1 MLAGELDFTGTA
13 RFEIRR
19 RLGAGGMGVVY
30 EAFDRERKTA
40 VALKTL
46 RALDEHSLYRFK
58 NEFRALADLRHPNLI
73 RLGELYCESDQWFFT
88 MELIAGLPFLSYV
101 WAPGSGRRTTPDAD
115 TWTEKQIS
123 NAKAAREKGR
133 FDEARLRTSVG
144 QLAAAVAA
152 IHAAGKIHR
161 DIKPSN
167 VLVTHEGRTVLLDFG
182 LVTEVAGGTQRTD
195 VNVVGTA
202 AYMAPEQGA
211 AQRLGPAAD
220 WYSVGAMLYEALTG
234 RPPFDGPSIDVLVA
248 KQQTEP
254 PPPRTLA
261 PQVPSDLDNLCAELL
276 RRDPRGRPT
285 GQEVLSRLRTHTAP
299 APVTSA
305 TPAVPFVG
313 RTEELGTLRAA
324 FNDSR
329 GGHGVICF
337 VHGESGLGK
346 SALVRRF
353 LDTLDPETVVLAG
366 RCYEREQVP
375 FKAFDGIVDALSRH
389 LAHLEQVV
397 AALLLPR
404 DAALLARV
412 FPVLRR
418 VPAMAEVV
426 ESKLK
431 VPNPQE
437 VRTRAFAALREL
449 LAKLTERSAL
459 ALYVDDFQWAD
470 ADSLA
475 LMSALMHPPDAP
487 PLFLVSTVRATA
499 AGEAMTQALS
509 NDLGDMIR
517 HLRLAP
523 LAPGESRALVDLLL
537 PGDKAAAAIV
547 DEAAGHPLFIQ
558 ELVHHAAEAHAPG
571 SIRLEDAVW
580 SRIERVEAPARAL
593 LEAIATAGAPLPQA
607 LIAQAAG
614 IALADYSEWL
624 AQLRAAHLV
633 RTDGARGTDAVEP
646 YHDRI
651 REAVLAH
658 LDPQQRKLRHAGLAH
673 ALEAAGVGEHDPR
686 ALVRHFEG
694 AGQPARAAQLAE
706 RAARI
711 AAEALA
717 FDRAAEL
724 LGIALRL
731 GENDETEK
739 RALLM
744 RLADSLVH
752 SGRGAQAADVYL
764 AAANGAD
771 AATRLE
777 CRRLAAEHLLLSGHL
792 DRGLEALGAVLA
804 ETGESLPSTPARAIA
819 SLLWQ
824 RIKLRVRGLKFTPHD
839 ESEISPRDLTRLEV
853 YKAVGFGLA
862 LIDSVRGADYQIRAL
877 LMALRT
883 GERRRLA
890 RAIWAEATFYGSQGG
905 KKLPRARWL
914 VDQANKLAEEVR
926 NPYLAAWSRTGEGI
940 LAYFGGQ
947 YRKAVAEL
955 REAERMMRDETIGT
969 AWELTSVRLFLM
981 FAMRHLGAFNDLRR
995 SHNEYVRDAARR
1007 GDRYAETTLVRVCNI
1022 VWLASGDV
1030 AQAERDLARTTWI
1043 PPAGGFLHLQHWF
1056 ELRAL
1061 CEIDLY
1067 TGRREPRDGFDA
1079 LARSLVVRIQTVR
1092 TESRWLEGRVLLLRG
1107 GQPKRVLRLAGQL
1120 ASEHMVAA
1128 KVWALLLRA
1137 GVAWQDGD
1145 RDRAKQLLQQAASD
1159 GDRGELSLC
1168 AAFARWRLGG
1178 DERTRAEEWMRS
1190 EGIADPAAMA
1200 NVVAPGID

>member
-1 MLAGELDFTGTA
+1 VLAGELDFTGTA

-58 NEFRALADLRHPNLI
+58 NEFRALADVRHPNLV

-88 MELIAGLPFLSYV
+88 MELIAGMPFLSYLRT
-101 WAPGSGRRTTPDAD
+101 PGSGRSIGPDSD
-115 TWTEKQIS
+115 TLTEQQL
-123 NAKAAREKGR
+123 AKAAQERSR
-133 FDEARLRTSVG
+133 FDETRLRTAFG

-167 VLVTHEGRTVLLDFG
+167 VLVTREGRTVLLDFG
-182 LVTEVAGGTQRTD
+182 LVTDVAGGAQRTD

-202 AYMAPEQGA
+202 AYMAPEQGV
-211 AQRLGPAAD
+211 AQPLGPAAD
-220 WYSVGAMLYEALTG
+220 WYSVGAVLYEALTG

-248 KQQTEP
+248 KQQIEP

-261 PQVPSDLDNLCAELL
+261 PQVPADLDKLCSELL
-276 RRDPRGRPT
+276 HCDPRGRPS
-285 GQEVLSRLRTHTAP
+285 GREVLARLRTQAAP
-299 APVTSA
+299 ATV
-305 TPAVPFVG
+305 TPAMPTTPFVG
-313 RTEELGTLRAA
+313 RAKELSTLRAA
-324 FNDSR
+324 FDAAR
-329 GGHGVICF
+329 GGNGVICF

-346 SALVRRF
+346 SALVHRF
-353 LDTLDPETVVLAG
+353 LDSLDPGTVVLAG

-437 VRTRAFAALREL
+437 VRTRAFSALREL
-449 LAKLTERSAL
+449 FAKLAERSPL
-459 ALYVDDFQWAD
+459 ALFVDDFQWAD

-475 LMSALMHPPDAP
+475 LMSALLHPPDAP
-487 PLFLVSTVRATA
+487 PLFLAATVRSTV
-499 AGEAMTQALS
+499 AGETMTEALS
-509 NDLGDMIR
+509 TDLGDIIR
-517 HLRLAP
+517 DLRLAP
-523 LAPGESRALVDLLL
+523 LAPRESRTLVDLLL
-537 PGDKAAAAIV
+537 PGGKAAAAIV

-614 IALADYSEWL
+614 VAAADYSEWL

-633 RTDGARGTDAVEP
+633 RTDGARGSDAVEP

-658 LDPQQRKLRHAGLAH
+658 LDPEQRRLRHAGLAH

-706 RAARI
+706 RAARL

-724 LGIALRL
+724 LAIALRL
-731 GENDETEK
+731 GEYDEAET
-739 RALLM
+739 RALRM
-744 RLADSLVH
+744 RLAGSLVH
-752 SGRGAQAADVYL
+752 AGRGAEAADVYL
-764 AAANGAD
+764 AAAEGAE
-771 AATRLE
+771 AVTRLE
-777 CRRLAAEHLLLSGHL
+777 CRRLAAEHLLLSGYL
-792 DRGLEALGAVLA
+792 DRGMEALRAVLA
-804 ETGESLPSTPARAIA
+804 ENGESLPATPARAIA

-824 RIKLRVRGLKFTPHD
+824 RIKLRLRGLKFTPHD
-839 ESEISPRDLTRLEV
+839 ESEISPSELTRFEV

-862 LIDSVRGADYQIRAL
+862 FLDTVRGADYQLRAL
-877 LMALRT
+877 LMALRS

-890 RAIWAEATFYGSQGG
+890 RAICAEAVYYGSQGG
-905 KKLPRARWL
+905 NKVVRGRWL
-914 VDQANKLAEEVR
+914 IGEATRLAEQVKI
-926 NPYLAAWSRTGEGI
+926 PYLNAWSKTGTGI
-940 LAYFGGQ
+940 LDYFAGE
-947 YRKAVAEL
+947 YRKSIEHL
-955 REAERMMRDETIGT
+955 REGEKIMRDETTGT
-969 AWELTSVRLFLM
+969 AWELTSLRLFMM
-981 FAMRHLGAFNDLRR
+981 FGMRHLGAFNDLRQA
-995 SHNEYVRDAARR
+995 HAEYVRDAVRR

-1022 VWLASGDV
+1022 MWLASGDP
-1030 AQAERDLARTTWI
+1030 AQAERDLSRTTW
-1043 PPAGGFLHLQHWF
+1043 PTPVGGFLNLQHWF

-1061 CEIDLY
+1061 TEIDLY
-1067 TGRREPRDGFDA
+1067 TGRRELRDGFDV
-1079 LARSLVVRIQTVR
+1079 LSTSLLMRIQTVR
-1092 TESRWLEGRVLLLRG
+1092 AESLWLRGRILLACGGDRKQVLALANKLAREKSASGRVW
-1107 GQPKRVLRLAGQL
+1107 
-1120 ASEHMVAA
+1120 S
-1128 KVWALLLRA
+1128 LLLRA
-1137 GVAWQDGD
+1137 AV
-1145 RDRAKQLLQQAASD
+1145 QQ
-1159 GDRGELSLC
+1159 DRGLLAQAVAAADAGELGLC
-1168 AAFARWRLGG
+1168 AAFARYRLGS
-1178 DERTRAEEWMRS
+1178 DERARAEEWMRS

-1200 NVVAPGID
+1200 NVVAPGFD